1 MMISFFSGLA
11 FTPWRRE
18 ARWIVGIMAVTALC
32 LIIFKALLPDVPRA
46 VIGSVVHLV
55 LWPVAL
61 VIAWAPGA
69 RAKRKTSDSESVWGR
84 LFFFWL
90 LWVSLLIGLSLLM
103 DVREVASLLGE
114 QLMDNAQ
121 VLLAK
126 LLGSEP
132 SAQARHR
139 YACQIGDYS

>member
-1 MMISFFSGLA
+1 MMDALREAMTALSSEASEYSDGVRVWMKIMMVSFFSGLA

-46 VIGSVVHLV
+46 MIGSVVHLV

-69 RAKRKTSDSESVWGR
+69 RANRKTSDSESVWGR
-84 LFFFWL
+84 LFLSWL

-103 DVREVASLLGE
+103 DVREVASLLG
-114 QLMDNAQ
+114 D
-121 VLLAK
+121 
-126 LLGSEP
+126 
-132 SAQARHR
+132 R
-139 YACQIGDYS
+139 

>member
-1 MMISFFSGLA
+1 MMDALREAMTALSSEAAEYSDGVRVWMKIMMVSFFSGLA

-69 RAKRKTSDSESVWGR
+69 RANRKTSDSESVWGR
-84 LFFFWL
+84 LFLSWL

-103 DVREVASLLGE
+103 DVREVASLLG
-114 QLMDNAQ
+114 D
-121 VLLAK
+121 
-126 LLGSEP
+126 
-132 SAQARHR
+132 R
-139 YACQIGDYS
+139 

>member
-1 MMISFFSGLA
+1 MMDALREAMTALSSEAAEYSNGVRVWMKIMMISFFSGLA

-103 DVREVASLLGE
+103 DVREVASLLG
-114 QLMDNAQ
+114 D
-121 VLLAK
+121 
-126 LLGSEP
+126 
-132 SAQARHR
+132 R
-139 YACQIGDYS
+139 

>member
-1 MMISFFSGLA
+1 MMDALREAMTALSSEAAEYSNGVRVWMKIMMISFFSGLA

-114 QLMDNAQ
+114 
-121 VLLAK
+121 
-126 LLGSEP
+126 S
-132 SAQARHR
+132 
-139 YACQIGDYS
+139 